1 MDFYLQFISYLRT
14 IRLTELGCTHLD
26 TYSHLYP
33 TMIASLHPD
42 VQKAIDYA
50 AVVKKC
56 FAADE
61 PAPSPPSGMG
71 PLPIVAPSHPGAP
84 STGMTA
90 VALKNRE
97 VTIRAHEE
105 FEAAKVKANVFL
117 MSLLDET
124 DLTALKR
131 VGGATGLLYID
142 AADVWHHIM
151 GGRYANPTTA
161 QISKH
166 QAFITQDFQ
175 LDVSLASNFDRM
187 KTASEVLAN
196 ASPALAISKS

>member
-1 MDFYLQFISYLRT
+1 MIHTSDMTTVYKKFNVDKELMKMDFYLQFISYLRT
-14 IRLTELGCTHLD
+14 IRLTELGCSLLD

-61 PAPSPPSGMG
+61 PAPSPPPGMG

-97 VTIRAHEE
+97 VTFRAHEE
-105 FEAAKVKANVFL
+105 FEPVAP
-117 MSLLDET
+117 
-124 DLTALKR
+124 
-131 VGGATGLLYID
+131 
-142 AADVWHHIM
+142 
-151 GGRYANPTTA
+151 PTRLSA
-161 QISKH
+161 VRS
-166 QAFITQDFQ
+166 
-175 LDVSLASNFDRM
+175 VSSRRDINQ
-187 KTASEVLAN
+187 E
-196 ASPALAISKS
+196 